1 MLYKV
6 KKYIADNEMIQTGD
20 RIVVGVSGG
29 ADSTALLEILCA
41 LRDECKLSLFVV
53 HINHGIRVEAAEDA
67 NFVKELCKERDI
79 PFYLFEEDIPG
90 LAKKYRMSEEEAGR
104 KFRYQC
110 FGKVMREN
118 KADKLA
124 VAHHMDDQAET
135 VIFHMVRGTDL
146 SGMAGMRPISAL
158 APFTDCVMDDAYI
171 IRPLLNVRRAEIV
184 DYLEKKGM
192 VWKEDVTNGD
202 DAYSRNRIR
211 NNVMTELNKVNESA
225 TEHVAEFAALAS
237 EYDDYIKKQALAF
250 IGREI
255 AVDSSC
261 DDGSWQNAE
270 SVRVNRQALLD
281 EDKIIAYRAIYEM
294 LVNVCGAKKDITRE
308 HIASVYELIKKQ
320 SGKELFLPYGT
331 KAEVS
336 YEYLI
341 LCKAFENK
349 AIESKEYVIT
359 IDEMKPGDEYKL
371 DISPNEKV
379 VFTVLS
385 YDEDMAV
392 DNNFQKNYTKY
403 FDCGTI
409 EGTLHIRYPQKEDYL
424 VYDGKGHRKSLSKFM
439 KDIKVPKNERMCQ
452 PVLASGHEILW
463 VVGKRRCEN
472 HQLNP
477 NTRRV
482 LKVDYI
488 L

>member
-1 MLYKV
+1 MLDKV
-6 KKYIADNEMIQTGD
+6 KKYITDNGMIQKGD

-29 ADSTALLEILCA
+29 ADSTALLEVLCS
-41 LRDECKLSLFVV
+41 LRDDSGLSLFVV
-53 HINHGIRVEAAEDA
+53 HINHGIRAEASEDA
-67 NFVKELCKERDI
+67 DFVRGLCKERDI
-79 PFYLFEEDIPG
+79 PFYLFEENIPQ
-90 LAKKYRMSEEEAGR
+90 LAKKYHMSEEEAGR

-110 FGKVMREN
+110 FTKVMREN
-118 KADKLA
+118 NADKLA

-146 SGMAGMRPISAL
+146 SGMSGMRPISAL

-184 DYLEKKGM
+184 EYLEKKGM
-192 VWKEDVTNGD
+192 IWKEDITNGD

-211 NNVMTELNKVNESA
+211 NNVMTELNKINESA

-237 EYDDYIKKQALAF
+237 EYDDYVRKQALAF
-250 IGREI
+250 ISRET
-255 AVDSSC
+255 AGDNSHWQKN
-261 DDGSWQNAE
+261 GSI
-270 SVRVNRQALLD
+270 RVNRQALLG
-281 EDKIIAYRAIYEM
+281 EDKIISYRAIYEM

-341 LCKAFENK
+341 LCKAVK
-349 AIESKEYVIT
+349 IEPAQSKEYVIA
-359 IDEMKPGDEYKL
+359 IEELVPDNMHKL
-371 DISPNEKV
+371 DISSNEKV
-379 VFTVLS
+379 VFTIIS
-385 YDEDMAV
+385 YDADNAV

-403 FDCGTI
+403 FDCDTI
-409 EGTLHIRYPQKEDYL
+409 GDTLHIRYPQKEDYL
-424 VYDGKGHRKSLSKFM
+424 VYDGEGHRKSLLKFM
-439 KDIKVPKNERMCQ
+439 KDIKVPKNERMCL

-463 VVGKRRCEN
+463 VIGKRRCEN